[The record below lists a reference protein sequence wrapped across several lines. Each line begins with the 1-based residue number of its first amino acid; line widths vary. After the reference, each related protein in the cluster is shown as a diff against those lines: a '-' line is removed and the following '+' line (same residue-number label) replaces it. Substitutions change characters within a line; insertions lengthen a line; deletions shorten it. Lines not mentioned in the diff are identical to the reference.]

1 MLIKSHQSLL
11 NSPLSVN
18 GRPPQETRTIGKFQ
32 RVCISSSGKL
42 HWDPD
47 DLSIVYQGLGPSGN
61 ARFVSRSFSSRG
73 NLIIIIWKVMGP
85 SCTAAPK
92 AFVELLIFSQP
103 LQSHCLFSLSNPM
116 WFVTITLF
124 GDEEAEALAYTPV
137 IKSHQMTNGQIT
149 SQRLS
154 GTTF

>member
-1 MLIKSHQSLL
+1 
-11 NSPLSVN
+11 
-18 GRPPQETRTIGKFQ
+18 
-32 RVCISSSGKL
+32 
-42 HWDPD
+42 
-47 DLSIVYQGLGPSGN
+47 
-61 ARFVSRSFSSRG
+61 
-73 NLIIIIWKVMGP
+73 MGP

-124 GDEEAEALAYTPV
+124 GDEEAEALACTPV
-137 IKSHQMTNGQIT
+137 IKRHQMTNGQIT